1 MELLTGQREDKN
13 ADDRSDPAQMCAGFA
28 AVLRRCGVPVS
39 TSQTIT
45 FHAAVHELGDF
56 TPAELFWAGRAV
68 FATDAAAYAAY
79 ALAFNEYF
87 SENASIADPPPAAK
101 PRLGVLAEES
111 GEAERPPTNLQV
123 GEELLELPREARVI
137 ASEVE
142 RLRVKSFALMTEEE
156 RQESAQ
162 IIRHLRLR
170 LDHRL
175 SRRRTTARTGPFLDM
190 RGTLRFLLSTDGEPT
205 RLRRRRRR
213 IRQRPITFLLDV
225 SGSMGAY
232 GQAVLRFAHALARA
246 GEHVEVFTV
255 GVNLR
260 RVSEA
265 LRSASA
271 DRALELVGQIVSDW
285 DGGTRLGSSFSAL
298 LEGKHGH
305 NALRGAVMVICSDGL
320 DHDKPEVLA
329 TAMKR
334 LHRLCHRLIWLNPLK
349 SDPRYQP
356 LARGMAAALPYID
369 DFRGGHNIASLESL
383 ASVLAGTKTNT
394 MKGPASE
401 RHS

>member
-1 MELLTGQREDKN
+1 MELLTGQRQEKVTE
-13 ADDRSDPAQMCAGFA
+13 DRSDPAQMCTGFA
-28 AVLRRCGVPVS
+28 AVLRRCGVPVG
-39 TSQTIT
+39 TSQSIT

-68 FATDAAAYAAY
+68 FATDTTAYAAY
-79 ALAFNEYF
+79 ASAFAEYF
-87 SENASIADPPPAAK
+87 SESVSNEDLPAAAK
-101 PRLGVLAEES
+101 PPVGIFAEEAE
-111 GEAERPPTNLQV
+111 EAERPPMNLEV
-123 GEELLELPREARVI
+123 GEELLELPEEARVL

-142 RLRVKSFALMTEEE
+142 RLRVKSFALMTEQE

-170 LDHRL
+170 LDRRP

-205 RLRRRRRR
+205 RLCRRRRR

-225 SGSMGAY
+225 SGSMGANVH
-232 GQAVLRFAHALARA
+232 AVLRFAHALARA

-255 GVNLR
+255 GVRLH
-260 RVSEA
+260 RVSDA

-285 DGGTRLGSSFSAL
+285 DGGTRLGSSFSEL
-298 LEGKHGH
+298 LQRSHGH
-305 NALRGAVMVICSDGL
+305 NTLRGAVIVICSDGL
-320 DHDKPEVLA
+320 DHDEPEILA
-329 TAMKR
+329 TAMDR

-349 SDPRYQP
+349 SDPRYEP

-369 DFRGGHNIASLESL
+369 DFRAGHNIASLEGL
-383 ASVLAGTKTNT
+383 ATVLAGGKTNT
-394 MKGPASE
+394 TKGPVSE